1 MRKVFSV
8 LFLFLLLLCTG
19 GTTFGQSDDITTM
32 GSVSPL
38 FYLENAFREEVLTAD
53 GEKLNVE
60 ISSIDVEEDRILVR
74 FFVSDLSEDWRAQ
87 ITDEYRLYGS
97 YLPVAELVT
106 DDGTFLTPSSA
117 SRYSLLE
124 FNGRLILGGLMSFK
138 TDKAPQAFYFNFNQ
152 LPFDTQPLAEGF
164 TKAVILSAAPSAL
177 YGSGERLSDI
187 HDGIEFTLSA
197 TAQTVE
203 ATMLQPAVRME
214 RADELLS
221 KFGWITISDTAD
233 GKRFAVTR
241 GNLYGFNL
249 SDDSDY
255 SPAHAYVFSPVTSDA
270 PLTITMDHAYVVR
283 SFEPAR
289 KAVIPLNGKAEIELL
304 HEDDFQLRVTHVDVR
319 PEADRI
325 RVTIDRG
332 KTEISDI
339 SFTFSGLIG
348 AHQPAVSC
356 GIDPDSEDFAC
367 DMIFE
372 DISFPLNAVSVGI
385 DAIEYRKEGPWRLRW
400 TPAPMAEA
408 QTRSAAEQQVKL
420 PYTSRYPLEKEQPP
434 EVESVLEILVQ
445 CSADLLQGAG
455 WIHESYELDYQ
466 FTDDAPRDLIDT
478 EQYANYL
485 THYIT
490 DTWYHVSNDSKIYE
504 ILSVVR
510 RPETGELI
518 SAQLLG
524 QENSLNLIYA
534 LLSRTD
540 QAVKFSFSCFPD
552 FGDIAQSSA
561 VFLSREVCK
570 GDESEICL
578 NFAQSLSGQIDDANS
593 QYTTFRLDPENTFF
607 YGETIRY
614 PRTSLVLTKT
624 TLALE
629 KTDFLPDDLLTLM
642 DSVK

>member
-1 MRKVFSV
+1 MRQFFGV
-8 LFLFLLLLCTG
+8 LFLLLLIISG
-19 GTTFGQSDDITTM
+19 AAFGQSDDITTM

-38 FYLENAFREEVLTAD
+38 FYLENAFREEALTAA

-60 ISSIDVEEDRILVR
+60 ISSIVVESEQILVR
-74 FFVSDLSEDWRAQ
+74 FFISDLGEDWRTK

-124 FNGRLILGGLMSFK
+124 FNGRLILGGLMCFK
-138 TDKAPQAFYFNFNQ
+138 TDEAPQAFYFNFNQ
-152 LPFDTQPLAEGF
+152 IPFDTQPLAEGF
-164 TKAVILSAAPSAL
+164 TKAVILSNAPAAL
-177 YGSGERLSDI
+177 TGSGERLSDI
-187 HDGIEFTLSA
+187 HDGLEFTLTS

-249 SDDSDY
+249 ADDSEY

-270 PLTITMDHAYVVR
+270 PLMISMDHVYAVR

-289 KAVIPLNGKAEIELL
+289 KAVIPLGSDEEIELL
-304 HEDDFQLRVTHVDVR
+304 HEDDLQLKVTHVDVL
-319 PEADRI
+319 PEDDRI
-325 RVTIDRG
+325 RVNIDSG
-332 KTEISDI
+332 ETEISDI
-339 SFTFSGLIG
+339 SFKFSELIG
-348 AHQPAVSC
+348 TGQPAVSC

-367 DMIFE
+367 DIFFE
-372 DISFPLNAVSVGI
+372 DISFPLNAISVGI
-385 DAIEYRKEGPWRLRW
+385 DAIEYRKEGPWSLYW

-408 QTRSAAEQQVKL
+408 QSKSAAEQQIKL
-420 PYTSRYPLEKEQPP
+420 PYTSHYPLEKEQPP
-434 EVESVLEILVQ
+434 EVESVLEDLAQ
-445 CSADLLQGAG
+445 CSADLLRGAG
-455 WIHESYELDYQ
+455 WIHESYELNYQ
-466 FTDDAPRDLIDT
+466 FTDDAPRELIDT
-478 EQYANYL
+478 EQFANYL

-490 DTWYHVSNDSKIYE
+490 DTWYHVDDNSNIYE
-504 ILSVVR
+504 ILSAVR
-510 RPETGELI
+510 RPETGNII
-518 SAQLLG
+518 SAQL
-524 QENSLNLIYA
+524 QREENSLNLTYA

-540 QAVKFSFSCFPD
+540 QAVKFSFSCFSD

-561 VFLSREVCK
+561 VFLSKGECE
-570 GDESEICL
+570 GDEAAICL
-578 NFAQSLSGQIDDANS
+578 NFVQSLSGQIDDTNS
-593 QYTTFRLDPENTFF
+593 QYTTFRLDPENSFI
-607 YGETIRY
+607 GRETISY

-624 TLALE
+624 TLELE
-629 KTDFLPDDLLTLM
+629 KTVSLPDDLLTLM
-642 DSVK
+642 DTVK